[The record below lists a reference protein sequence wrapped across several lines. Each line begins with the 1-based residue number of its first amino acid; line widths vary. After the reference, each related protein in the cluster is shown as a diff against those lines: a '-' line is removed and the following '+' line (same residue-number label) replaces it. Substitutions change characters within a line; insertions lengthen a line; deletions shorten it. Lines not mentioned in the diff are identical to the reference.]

1 MGCNSLMLT
10 FLPRHSCV
18 PLLYSLPKFT
28 NHVKELHAQLITNGI
43 KSPSLLAKLIEHY
56 CESPFKHVA
65 NNAHLV
71 FRHFDKP
78 DLFLFNTLIRCVQP
92 EESITTFQN
101 EFSRGAMVFNDYTYN
116 FVLGACARSPL
127 VSSLW
132 LGRQLHALIVKHGI
146 ESDILVQTT
155 KIHFY
160 ASHKDIKSARRMFDE
175 MPERSVVTWNAM
187 ITGYCSM
194 KEGNEDHAAAALSLF
209 CNMVVDPSGVKPTD
223 TTIVCVLSA
232 ASQMGIIDIGACI
245 HGFVGKTGYSPEYDV
260 FIGTGM
266 VDMYA
271 KCGCLNSALSVFWQM
286 NVKNVLTW
294 TAMTTGLAIHGKGRQ
309 ALEIFYKMGAYGVK
323 PNEATFASLFSACC
337 HARLV
342 EEGLQLFHDMKR
354 VFGVTPRIQHYGCI
368 VDLLGRAGQL
378 TEAYDFALGMPI
390 SPDSVI
396 WRSLLAACKI
406 HGDIVMGE
414 KVGKFLLQ
422 LKEETCP
429 NVTSTSE
436 DYVALSNVYAS
447 AERWNDVETIRK
459 GMKARSV
466 WNRSGSSSVQTVNMA
481 TL

>member
-1 MGCNSLMLT
+1 MLNC
-10 FLPRHSCV
+10 LPRHRCV
-18 PLLYSLPKFT
+18 SLLYSIPKLT
-28 NHVKELHAQLITNGI
+28 NHVKELHAQLITNAI
-43 KSPSLLAKLIEHY
+43 KSPSLLAKLIELY
-56 CESPFKHVA
+56 CDSPYKLVA
-65 NNAHLV
+65 NDANLV

-92 EESITTFQN
+92 KDSITAFQN
-101 EFSRGAMVFNDYTYN
+101 EFSRGAMVFDDYTYN
-116 FVLGACARSPL
+116 FVLGACARSPSP
-127 VSSLW
+127 SSLW
-132 LGRQLHALIVKHGI
+132 LGRQLHALIGKHGI

-160 ASHKDIKSARRMFDE
+160 ASNKDIKSARKVFDE

-194 KEGNEDHAAAALSLF
+194 KEGNEDHAAVALSLF
-209 CNMVVDPSGVKPTD
+209 RNMLVDSSGVNPTD

-232 ASQMGIIDIGACI
+232 ASQLGIIDIGACI
-245 HGFVGKTGYSPEYDV
+245 HGFARKTGYSPEDDV
-260 FIGTGM
+260 FIGTGL

-271 KCGCLNSALSVFWQM
+271 KCGCLDSALSVFWRM
-286 NVKNVLTW
+286 NQKNVLTW

-309 ALEIFYKMGAYGVK
+309 ALEIFYKMGSYGVK

-342 EEGLQLFHDMKR
+342 EEGLQLFHDMKT

-368 VDLLGRAGQL
+368 VDLLGRAGRL
-378 TEAYDFALGMPI
+378 TEAYDFVLGMPV

-422 LKEETCP
+422 LKDQSYP
-429 NVTSTSE
+429 NAISKSE

-447 AERWNDVETIRK
+447 AERWNDAETIRK
-459 GMKARSV
+459 DMKAMRML
-466 WNRSGSSSVQTVNMA
+466 NRAGSSSVKTVNMA